1 MIMAPNPN
9 TTQQMTMD
17 NVPATSHI
25 IGRDHPTPGD
35 FAAAIHGVSR
45 TEVAGMTP
53 PPMPANGMMP
63 QGVYAPYMNQQQQP
77 MMMPQ
82 VPQKNM
88 YARIADELKTPI
100 LVSILVFVFS
110 LPFLN
115 ILFSHYAPGDFA
127 AAIHGVSR
135 TEVAGMTPPPM
146 PANGMM
152 PQGVYAPYMNQQQQ
166 PMMMPQV
173 PQKNMYARIA
183 DELKTPILVSILVF
197 VFSLPFLNILFSHY
211 APMLLKPTGDLTS
224 VGLLLKAVAAG
235 AAFWVLQRVI
245 APLVSL

>member
-1 MIMAPNPN
+1 MASSGTLLSDLGDGGAGGAGDTDLVRKIFADMNMSSPSNPVMNSGGQGMIMAPNPN

-17 NVPATSHI
+17 SMPATSHV

-35 FAAAIHGVSR
+35 FAAAMHGVPR
-45 TEVAGMTP
+45 TDVAGMTP

-63 QGVYAPYMNQQQQP
+63 QGQFAPYLQQQQQQ

-82 VPQKNM
+82 IPQKNM
-88 YARIADELKTPI
+88 YAKIADELKTPI

-115 ILFSHYAPGDFA
+115 IL
-127 AAIHGVSR
+127 
-135 TEVAGMTPPPM
+135 
-146 PANGMM
+146 
-152 PQGVYAPYMNQQQQ
+152 
-166 PMMMPQV
+166 
-173 PQKNMYARIA
+173 
-183 DELKTPILVSILVF
+183 L
-197 VFSLPFLNILFSHY
+197 SHY
-211 APMLLKPTGDLTS
+211 APMMLKPTGDLTS

-235 AAFWVLQRVI
+235 SVFWILQRVI

>member
-1 MIMAPNPN
+1 MASSGTLLSDLSDGGGGDNDLVKKIFADMNMSGQSNPIMSPGGGSGSMIMAPNPN

-25 IGRDHPTPGD
+25 IGREHPTPGD
-35 FAAAIHGVSR
+35 FAAAIHGVPR
-45 TEVAGMTP
+45 TEMGGMLP
-53 PPMPANGMMP
+53 PAMPANGMMP
-63 QGVYAPYMNQQQQP
+63 QGQYAPYMTQQP
-77 MMMPQ
+77 QMMMPQ

-115 ILFSHYAPGDFA
+115 
-127 AAIHGVSR
+127 V
-135 TEVAGMTPPPM
+135 
-146 PANGMM
+146 
-152 PQGVYAPYMNQQQQ
+152 
-166 PMMMPQV
+166 
-173 PQKNMYARIA
+173 
-183 DELKTPILVSILVF
+183 
-197 VFSLPFLNILFSHY
+197 LFSHY

-224 VGLLLKAVAAG
+224 IGLLLKAVAAG
-235 AAFWVLQRVI
+235 GVFWVLQRVI

>member
-1 MIMAPNPN
+1 MASSGTLLSDLNGDGGGSQDTDLVRKIFAEMNTGSAANPLMPSGGSGSMIMAPNPN

-17 NVPATSHI
+17 NLPATSHI

-35 FAAAIHGVSR
+35 FAAAMHGVSR

-63 QGVYAPYMNQQQQP
+63 QGQFAPYMNQQPQV
-77 MMMPQ
+77 MMPQ
-82 VPQKNM
+82 IPQKNM
-88 YARIADELKTPI
+88 YARIAEELKTPL

-115 ILFSHYAPGDFA
+115 IL
-127 AAIHGVSR
+127 
-135 TEVAGMTPPPM
+135 
-146 PANGMM
+146 
-152 PQGVYAPYMNQQQQ
+152 
-166 PMMMPQV
+166 
-173 PQKNMYARIA
+173 
-183 DELKTPILVSILVF
+183 L
-197 VFSLPFLNILFSHY
+197 SHY

-224 VGLLLKAVAAG
+224 VGLLLKAVTVG
-235 AAFWVLQRVI
+235 AVFWTLQRVI

>member
-1 MIMAPNPN
+1 MASSGTLLSDLNGDAGASSGDNDLVKKIFADMNMGSQSNPIMPSGAGGSGSMIMAPNPN

-45 TEVAGMTP
+45 TEMGGMVP

-63 QGVYAPYMNQQQQP
+63 QGAYAPYMGQQP
-77 MMMPQ
+77 QVLIPQ
-82 VPQKNM
+82 IPQKN
-88 YARIADELKTPI
+88 
-100 LVSILVFVFS
+100 V
-110 LPFLN
+110 
-115 ILFSHYAPGDFA
+115 
-127 AAIHGVSR
+127 
-135 TEVAGMTPPPM
+135 
-146 PANGMM
+146 
-152 PQGVYAPYMNQQQQ
+152 
-166 PMMMPQV
+166 
-173 PQKNMYARIA
+173 YARIA

-211 APMLLKPTGDLTS
+211 APMLLKPTGDMTS
-224 VGLLLKAVAAG
+224 VGLLLKAIAAG
-235 AAFWVLQRVI
+235 GVFWILQRVI

>member
-1 MIMAPNPN
+1 MATSGTLLSDLNGDAASSSGDNDLVKKIFADMNMGSQANPIMPSGAGGSGSMIMAPNPN

-35 FAAAIHGVSR
+35 FAAAVHGVSR
-45 TEVAGMTP
+45 TEMSGMAP
-53 PPMPANGMMP
+53 PPMAANGMMP
-63 QGVYAPYMNQQQQP
+63 QGAYAPYMVQQQQQP

-82 VPQKNM
+82 FPQKNM

-115 ILFSHYAPGDFA
+115 IL
-127 AAIHGVSR
+127 
-135 TEVAGMTPPPM
+135 
-146 PANGMM
+146 
-152 PQGVYAPYMNQQQQ
+152 
-166 PMMMPQV
+166 
-173 PQKNMYARIA
+173 
-183 DELKTPILVSILVF
+183 L
-197 VFSLPFLNILFSHY
+197 SHY

-224 VGLLLKAVAAG
+224 AGLLLKAVAAG
-235 AAFWVLQRVI
+235 GAFWVLQRVI

>member
-1 MIMAPNPN
+1 MTSSGTLLSDLNGDAGGSGDNDLVKKIFADMNMSGQSNPLMPSGGGGSGSMIMAPNPN

-35 FAAAIHGVSR
+35 FAAAIHGVPR
-45 TEVAGMTP
+45 TEVAGMVP

-63 QGVYAPYMNQQQQP
+63 QGAYAPYMGQQP
-77 MMMPQ
+77 QMMMPQ
-82 VPQKNM
+82 IPQKNM

-115 ILFSHYAPGDFA
+115 IL
-127 AAIHGVSR
+127 
-135 TEVAGMTPPPM
+135 
-146 PANGMM
+146 
-152 PQGVYAPYMNQQQQ
+152 
-166 PMMMPQV
+166 
-173 PQKNMYARIA
+173 
-183 DELKTPILVSILVF
+183 L
-197 VFSLPFLNILFSHY
+197 SHY

-224 VGLLLKAVAAG
+224 IGLLLKSLAAG
-235 AAFWVLQRVI
+235 GVFWVLQRVI
-245 APLVSL
+245 APLISL